1 MIQTWKAWV
10 SLGALNGL
18 IAVGAGA
25 YAAHWLKARDPVLAN
40 AFATGVDYQAWHAL
54 ALLAVAWLAERAES
68 AGRVSAENQK
78 PGGAVG
84 ARFVEGAASAAGR
97 APWLVRLAG
106 LAFVLGV
113 ALFSG
118 TLYVF
123 GASGSVWMSGAA
135 PAGGALLMAGW
146 VLLALSPIGARARSR
161 R

>member
-40 AFATGVDYQAWHAL
+40 AFAIGVDYQAWHAL

-68 AGRVSAENQK
+68 AGRAGESPRALNSA
-78 PGGAVG
+78 PL
-84 ARFVEGAASAAGR
+84 SGR
-97 APWLVRLAG
+97 APWLARLAG

-146 VLLALSPIGARARSR
+146 VLLALSPIGARAQSR